1 MATKTRERPKK
12 LYICG
17 LPFDIVNNEN
27 PNRTCEDVSTS
38 YLDKQTINVMEDLP
52 FPRWLSYV
60 VGEIAVRLLEAA
72 GYSGRTV
79 RNAAVP
85 FGPVLYRFIRENK
98 FDWLHADNIKDPPP
112 TVFINGMPY
121 TITYD
126 DAYLEVR
133 HLYGE
138 VCYTDLTIKVHSKLK
153 AEAKAVVFLHEA
165 THAMLYEAR
174 LINICGKESLVE
186 PISYLMYQLFK
197 QNDFSFAYN
206 S

>member
-1 MATKTRERPKK
+1 MSTKLKERPKN

-17 LPFDIVNNEN
+17 LPYEIVNKEN
-27 PNRTCEDVSTS
+27 PDGTCEDVSTS

-72 GYSGRTV
+72 GYSVRTV
-79 RNAAVP
+79 RKTAVP
-85 FGPVLYRFIRENK
+85 FGPVLYRFLRENK
-98 FDWLHADNIKDPPP
+98 FDWLHADELKDPPS
-112 TVFINGMPY
+112 TIFINGMPY
-121 TITYD
+121 TVTYD

-138 VCYTDLTIKVHSKLK
+138 TSYTDLTIKVHSKLK
-153 AEAKAVVFLHEA
+153 AEAKAIVFLHEA
-165 THAMLYEAR
+165 AHAMLYEAR
-174 LINICGKESLVE
+174 IMTICNNESLVE
-186 PISYLMYQLFK
+186 PLSYLLYQLFK

-206 S
+206 G